1 MSRWDKQYSEF
12 QTVWKQVKGIGARL
26 TTTELMEAEQI
37 AEIARL
43 KRVIE
48 YVDGVQEAGAKD
60 LMPLDVINSAIDAS
74 NSIFSHITNYNS
86 NSNISH
92 LHNANSHLD
101 RILSFICPFVTSSK
115 ESAQA
120 AGQAFSVYRKV
131 IEESTEESKTSVA
144 RIKEWH
150 KDIAEKHEDIITKN
164 NEIVEAH
171 NLILVDD
178 EEGDSI
184 QTDINESY
192 NKIIAFYKN
201 LLQDVVDKENEENNK
216 TSIKTKINEATTFI
230 LGNLKTVTKETEA
243 LKVFHGV
250 VFGTEIEEGERAGE
264 KEGGLK
270 QAIETHQKD
279 LNEYEDKQKAKIEM
293 LLSGATSVGLARA
306 FRSLRKTSS
315 RAVKIYTN
323 LFYWSLF
330 FLFIIAFIAVLPELC
345 YVSPKIFG
353 TCAVNPDG
361 LWFPWIRG
369 VLAKSL
375 LIVPALW
382 FAIFVSKRRSEHQRL
397 QQEYAHKE
405 SVSKSFEGYKEQIKA
420 LKLDDEKLL
429 AELLGIAIKAIGYN
443 ASITLGAKHGD
454 DPPITEALKSVGLG
468 KK

>member
-216 TSIKTKINEATTFI
+216 TSIKTKIDEATTFI

-250 VFGTEIEEGERAGE
+250 VFGTETEDGE

-279 LNEYEDKQKAKIEM
+279 LDEYEDKQKAKIEM

-315 RAVKIYTN
+315 RAVKNYTT
-323 LFYWSLF
+323 LFYVSLG
-330 FLFIIAFIAVLPELC
+330 FLFIIASIAVIPELC
-345 YVSPKIFG
+345 YVFPEIFE
-353 TCAVNPDG
+353 TCKASTNA
-361 LWFPWIRG
+361 PWISWVRG

-375 LIVPALW
+375 FVVPALW
-382 FAIFVSKRRSEHQRL
+382 FAIFASKRRSEHQRL

-405 SVSKSFEGYKEQIKA
+405 AVSKSFEGYKEQIKA

-454 DPPITEALKSVGLG
+454 DPPVTEALKSVGLG

>member
-1 MSRWDKQYSEF
+1 MSRWDRQYSEF
-12 QTVWKQVKGIGARL
+12 QTAWKQVKENGTGLITIEG
-26 TTTELMEAEQI
+26 MEAEQL

-48 YVDGVQEAGAKD
+48 YVDGVQKSGAKD
-60 LMPLDVINSAIDAS
+60 LMPFDTINDARNVSTNTSDQINHYRS
-74 NSIFSHITNYNS
+74 NG
-86 NSNISH
+86 NIAH
-92 LHNANSHLD
+92 LHNANSNLD
-101 RILSFICPFVTSSK
+101 RILSLICPFVTNSK

-120 AGQAFSVYRKV
+120 AGHAFSAYRKV

-150 KDIAEKHEDIITKN
+150 KDITEKHEDIITKN
-164 NEIVEAH
+164 NEIVAAH
-171 NLILVDD
+171 NLIIVDD

-184 QTDINESY
+184 QTEINESY
-192 NKIIAFYKN
+192 NKIMELYRE
-201 LLQDVVDKENEENNK
+201 LLEGVIDKENEENNK
-216 TSIKTKINEATTFI
+216 PSITTRIENATTFI
-230 LGNLKTVTKETEA
+230 LENLKTVTKETEA

-250 VFGTEIEEGERAGE
+250 VFGTETEDGE

-315 RAVKIYTN
+315 RAVKNYTN
-323 LFYWSLF
+323 LFYLSLI
-330 FLFIIAFIAVLPELC
+330 FLFITAGIAVIPELC
-345 YVSPKIFG
+345 YVFPKIFE
-353 TCAVNPDG
+353 TCEINPND
-361 LWFPWIRG
+361 LWFSWVRG
-369 VLAKSL
+369 VLAKLL
-375 LIVPALW
+375 LIVPTLW
-382 FAIFVSKRRSEHQRL
+382 LAIFASKRRSEHQRL

-405 SVSKSFEGYKEQIKA
+405 AVSKSFEGYKEQIKA

-429 AELLGIAIKAIGYN
+429 AELLGIAITAIGYN

-454 DPPITEALKSVGLG
+454 NPPIAEAARLVGLG
-468 KK
+468 KSRD